1 MFRVSGSACRASGYK
16 YMIPVLRILGHII
29 PFRQQQSAPPRG
41 LFIHFWDGFIIC
53 MGEWGRVSGLRVSG
67 YGSGGYPD
75 LSKHFEGRNPQYGTL
90 YLYRVFSRNP
100 SGECKT

>member
-41 LFIHFWDGFIIC
+41 FGTCSLIAWEYGVRFRGLGFTV
-53 MGEWGRVSGLRVSG
+53 MVQD
-67 YGSGGYPD
+67 SGGYPD

-90 YLYRVFSRNP
+90 YLYRVFSEKTLH
-100 SGECKT
+100 SGGCKT